1 MLRPTLSDATEQ
13 VSFARRVVVA
23 LGRGKARPIARAELE
38 ALDTARV
45 QRAQRY
51 VSASTI
57 AGLQRAYSRSPPY
70 SSAAQKK
77 GTPLTAE

>member
-1 MLRPTLSDATEQ
+1 MLGPTLSDATEQ
-13 VSFARRVVVA
+13 ISFARRVVVA
-23 LGRGKARPIARAELE
+23 PERGKARPIARAELE

-57 AGLQRAYSRSPPY
+57 ARLQRAYSPLA
-70 SSAAQKK
+70 SSFIRGPKWVH
-77 GTPLTAE
+77 PLTAE